1 MLLAPQDILQIL
13 ISSLSL
19 LLQFI
24 PNTLPQQASAPRN
37 FTNWMVVIMG
47 CGIAR
52 FGRKGLKTTETW
64 KFWSQNLSPGVLR
77 RGAPGVSRHS
87 AMGFR
92 GAAQG
97 FRGAAPRGFE
107 GQRQGVSRGSATD
120 KRLQWFIISRCPSRS
135 HLITRDL
142 EAQRKMI
149 NHWSLLLVALPWR
162 SRNHT
167 WLSLRSNKNT
177 CWAATYLLS
186 SAIIYSVVW
195 LMQVISCVASQSSY
209 KLKICL
215 LVFEL
220 SAFCCISIL
229 CLQDYSV

>member
-1 MLLAPQDILQIL
+1 MLMHFAKWLEAFYL
-13 ISSLSL
+13 ISFGQNVETNFPACNVTSICVKYSTSKQPHQ
-19 LLQFI
+19 LQVKGI
-24 PNTLPQQASAPRN
+24 LHQN
-37 FTNWMVVIMG
+37 FFYRLNLIFWIVMG
-47 CGIAR
+47 CGMAR
-52 FGRKGLKTTETW
+52 FSRRGLKTTETW

-142 EAQRKMI
+142 EGWYHEDGTDFLIYIYGIQCDFMPTSCWK
-149 NHWSLLLVALPWR
+149 H
-162 SRNHT
+162 
-167 WLSLRSNKNT
+167 SN
-177 CWAATYLLS
+177 
-186 SAIIYSVVW
+186 
-195 LMQVISCVASQSSY
+195 
-209 KLKICL
+209 
-215 LVFEL
+215 FENR
-220 SAFCCISIL
+220 
-229 CLQDYSV
+229 

>member
-1 MLLAPQDILQIL
+1 MLGNACGWTKYWEQLFLMFRKITFLSKRQYFP
-13 ISSLSL
+13 SSI
-19 LLQFI
+19 Q
-24 PNTLPQQASAPRN
+24 
-37 FTNWMVVIMG
+37 
-47 CGIAR
+47 
-52 FGRKGLKTTETW
+52 
-64 KFWSQNLSPGVLR
+64 
-77 RGAPGVSRHS
+77 GVSKMRHGS
-87 AMGFR
+87 T
-92 GAAQG
+92 AQ
-97 FRGAAPRGFE
+97 RH
-107 GQRQGVSRGSATD
+107 GVSRGSATD